1 MDVFSSTFHTAAEA
15 GSVSLPAASRHLS
28 IFQNCVDQDDPAVL
42 LARCVRP
49 GAPLSGNYHLL
60 LTQRRL
66 VILRETRPLHRL
78 RLHLNANLRH
88 LCNVSWRLDLA
99 KPAVEVSAT
108 AMDGVRER
116 FRMRL
121 GDTAAV
127 WHAEEL
133 LRQVFEG
140 RRGEPVKAA
149 VRAPRISA
157 PAVAM
162 A

>member
-1 MDVFSSTFHTAAEA
+1 MDVFSSTFHIAAEA
-15 GSVSLPAASRHLS
+15 GSVSLPTANRHLS

-42 LARCVRP
+42 VTRCVRP
-49 GAPLSGNYHLL
+49 GAPLSGDYHLL

-88 LCNVSWRLDLA
+88 LCNVTWRLDLA
-99 KPAVEVSAT
+99 KPAVEMSAT

-121 GDTAAV
+121 GDEAAV

-140 RRGEPVKAA
+140 RRGERVSVPVRK
-149 VRAPRISA
+149 PRSSS
-157 PAVAM
+157 PAVAL